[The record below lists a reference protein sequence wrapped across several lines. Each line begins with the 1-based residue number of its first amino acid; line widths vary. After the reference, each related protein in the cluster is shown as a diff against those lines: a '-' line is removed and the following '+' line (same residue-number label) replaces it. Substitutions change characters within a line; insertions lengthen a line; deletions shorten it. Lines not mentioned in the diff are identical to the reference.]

1 METANEASK
10 APGPLTSASSRV
22 TVQELL
28 NQAPLGNRRRVI
40 ILLGFLTMTLEGVEI
55 GLWGFIYPQIVTQ
68 WGTSLATVTTMVTL
82 GVVGLT
88 VGSIVAGPLSDQIGR
103 RLPIIVGTAGFGLA
117 TLGGAL
123 AQNDLTLGIFRVVAC
138 LFLGAVMPLVI
149 TLVAEFAPEKR
160 KAAIVAITFTGF
172 PLGTV
177 ITGFL
182 ASTIIPTLGWQWL
195 LGTGTVLALLLLP
208 ALLWGLPESTVF
220 MIRQGG
226 RTENVRK
233 VLGAIIPGFDMKN
246 VDLTGAAPTGAA
258 PARGAKPVG
267 GVRAV
272 LSRKLVGVSL
282 LIWLCYFI
290 CAAVVYMFLNYLPLI
305 VKQLDIDA
313 AGTGNVVSMFGVG
326 GVIGALAIGVAMEK
340 LGKYVSLGAAFT
352 LAAGAALILAS
363 VNLTLPLLLV
373 LGFTI
378 GVVLVGANSGMNA
391 LSTSV
396 FPTEARATGVSWM
409 HSFGKAGSIVSG
421 LLGGVMLGAGWGV
434 DQIFFALAIPL
445 LAGAAAV
452 GAVKAM
458 TTRRSRAGSP
468 GGA

>member
-1 METANEASK
+1 MAIANEASK
-10 APGPLTSASSRV
+10 MTGLRTSASSRL

-28 NQAPLGNRRRVI
+28 NQAPLGNKRRVI

-88 VGSIVAGPLSDQIGR
+88 VGSMVAGPLSDQIGR

-123 AQNDLTLGIFRVVAC
+123 APNDLTLGIFRVVAC

-195 LGTGTVLALLLLP
+195 LGTGTLLALILLP

-220 MIRQGG
+220 MIRRGG
-226 RTENVRK
+226 RTENVTK
-233 VLGAIIPGFDMKN
+233 VLSAIIPGFDMKT
-246 VDLTGAAPTGAA
+246 VDLTGAVPIG
-258 PARGAKPVG
+258 GAKPVG

-272 LSRKLVGVSL
+272 LSKKLVVVSL
-282 LIWLCYFI
+282 LIWL
-290 CAAVVYMFLNYLPLI
+290 
-305 VKQLDIDA
+305 
-313 AGTGNVVSMFGVG
+313 
-326 GVIGALAIGVAMEK
+326 
-340 LGKYVSLGAAFT
+340 
-352 LAAGAALILAS
+352 
-363 VNLTLPLLLV
+363 
-373 LGFTI
+373 
-378 GVVLVGANSGMNA
+378 
-391 LSTSV
+391 
-396 FPTEARATGVSWM
+396 
-409 HSFGKAGSIVSG
+409 
-421 LLGGVMLGAGWGV
+421 
-434 DQIFFALAIPL
+434 
-445 LAGAAAV
+445 
-452 GAVKAM
+452 
-458 TTRRSRAGSP
+458 
-468 GGA
+468 

>member
-1 METANEASK
+1 MAIANEASK
-10 APGPLTSASSRV
+10 TTGLRTSASSRL

-88 VGSIVAGPLSDQIGR
+88 VGSMVAGPLSDQIGR

-195 LGTGTVLALLLLP
+195 LGTGTLLALILLP

-220 MIRQGG
+220 MIRRGG
-226 RTENVRK
+226 RTENVTK
-233 VLGAIIPGFDMKN
+233 VLSAIIPGFDMKT
-246 VDLTGAAPTGAA
+246 VDLTGAVPSG
-258 PARGAKPVG
+258 GAKPVG

-272 LSRKLVGVSL
+272 LSKKLVVVSL

-305 VKQLDIDA
+305 VKQLNIDA
-313 AGTGNVVSMFGVG
+313 AGTGNVVSMFGLG
-326 GVIGALAIGVAMEK
+326 GVIGALAIGFAMEK

-352 LAAGAALILAS
+352 LAAGAAWILAS

-452 GAVKAM
+452 GAVRAM
-458 TTRRSRAGSP
+458 TTRRSRADS
-468 GGA
+468 